1 MDGEGATASTDAYAI
16 AYIVPPDPSLP
27 ESPLKA
33 GDDPFAV
40 DETPPTGSALTAA
53 AKPASPWAMWAS
65 PCAPWNSAKALPAA
79 AAPAAKASLLA
90 AIQAKKS
97 EEKTDEEKA
106 AIMMQKIRRG
116 TLARRAGDAG
126 GTKVKGWGAVRA
138 ARRRY
143 SVAQRLQGLTAM
155 PGYAVKA
162 ARSGDWRLALSRA
175 YLYLKGALRI
185 KGALQIFRGGP
196 QGQPGQYGGVR
207 SRVAKKSLNPV
218 WKREWMEVRLQGG
231 VMSEDGEYDN
241 PDAPYSWLRL
251 EVWDRDAF
259 TADDFIGE
267 VTLPL
272 CPLMD
277 ARSHHY
283 ELKLEDPEGK
293 SAADNGVQGSITFE
307 LAYLS

>member
-33 GDDPFAV
+33 CDDPFAV

-65 PCAPWNSAKALPAA
+65 PCVPWNSAKALPAA

-162 ARSGDWRLALSRA
+162 ARSGAMLPSWRARISRSSSASAAAASSCRFAVACSCLAKATVVYICASCCSFSRFPSKASASCARSLAASSDSLALS
-175 YLYLKGALRI
+175 ALAPASARCV
-185 KGALQIFRGGP
+185 AS
-196 QGQPGQYGGVR
+196 
-207 SRVAKKSLNPV
+207 SRPSFA
-218 WKREWMEVRLQGG
+218 
-231 VMSEDGEYDN
+231 
-241 PDAPYSWLRL
+241 
-251 EVWDRDAF
+251 
-259 TADDFIGE
+259 
-267 VTLPL
+267 
-272 CPLMD
+272 
-277 ARSHHY
+277 
-283 ELKLEDPEGK
+283 
-293 SAADNGVQGSITFE
+293 
-307 LAYLS
+307 